1 MLIYIGVYTDM
12 LMSQQEEEKQTTVK
26 SFTFLA
32 PNGVTQMGKRTRLIR
47 VREDEW
53 DGVEP
58 FLRKPTFITLKEVQ
72 YPE

>member
-1 MLIYIGVYTDM
+1 MMI
-12 LMSQQEEEKQTTVK
+12 SQQEETAK

-32 PNGVTQMGKRTRLIR
+32 PNGVTQMGKKTRLIR
-47 VREDEW
+47 IREDEW
-53 DGVEP
+53 DDVEP